1 MKSIRSSILKHIGDF
16 FRSKGSKL
24 GIKALF
30 KMLLAENDVDVTYP
44 GDKMIV
50 PSESTWTETLIL
62 RVVPI
67 PEIVCQLS
75 DLEETYTNQIS

>member
-1 MKSIRSSILKHIGDF
+1 M
-16 FRSKGSKL
+16 
-24 GIKALF
+24 LF
-30 KMLLAENDVDVTYP
+30 AENDVDVSYP
-44 GDKMIV
+44 GDKMVI

-75 DLEETYTNQIS
+75 DLEETYTDPDKLIGSELFVKSYNDNLVYGRVYVDYVVIPI